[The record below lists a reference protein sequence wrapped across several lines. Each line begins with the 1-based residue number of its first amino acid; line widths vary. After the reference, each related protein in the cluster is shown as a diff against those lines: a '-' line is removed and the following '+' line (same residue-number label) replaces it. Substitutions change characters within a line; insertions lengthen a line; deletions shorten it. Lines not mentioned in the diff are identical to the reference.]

1 MRKTSVE
8 SKNVCD
14 AVKRTPCEKVMADT
28 EVTVSMGDVVVVN
41 TTSEDGDPNDVSKTQ
56 VILQLQPI
64 MQGIGEECAE
74 TNAVITAEETTQEI
88 LAEGEEVEFG
98 YPITC
103 GESKAVLLFK
113 KFVCPGIN
121 VKCVKYDDQL
131 ISPKQFVH
139 LAGKATLKDWKRAIR
154 LGGVMLRKMM
164 DSRQIDFYQHDT
176 VCTNT
181 CRSTKFDLL
190 ISNTRLPLQGSEPAT
205 PATPQVG
212 NGGQTIILEE
222 RLEEA
227 IDSVEFSPRSVSTTT
242 ETESKRETDDISE
255 ETLSFWKGIADVGL
269 MGEVV
274 ANIRTELLEVLTG
287 VQQRSAALQEPD
299 VAILSSLGQ
308 VFGLLDSVKRVLD
321 SRRCQTDPSQEQV
334 LNTLMGLEHQ
344 LEEQKKQ
351 ARDWRARSR
360 ALHNMVFTPAGGTK
374 PPPKRPR
381 LQRPASAS
389 VLTVSASQQQ
399 GQLPQQFTVLSPI
412 TLSPVGQP
420 FTMTGLPMG
429 SLGQQ
434 PNTVTLHTLPV
445 GSQLFTRYATTGGK
459 ADTITLHPT
468 SSLTLLSTAAV
479 QDPGQLGTI
488 VSPVELVQL
497 AHEDEVG
504 AGGRGEMVAQPDDGE
519 MVEGAVL
526 VQEAGLEVKEEEEE
540 AEDEGQ
546 THTTVIEI
554 DPAPGDHHAEGVI
567 GLQLAGETVGEEED
581 EEEEEEEEEGGG
593 GGGARGDGGAGG
605 RRGGRRC
612 GPGRDGGGGARLPER
627 DERAGRGGERAKE
640 KEVSAP
646 HVPTPTCS
654 SLTPCVL
661 RAPRWRESNLYI
673 QALCLLIVDLG

>member
-1 MRKTSVE
+1 MCETSVE

-14 AVKRTPCEKVMADT
+14 AVKRTPYEESMADT
-28 EVTVSMGDVVVVN
+28 EVTMSMGDVVVVN
-41 TTSEDGDPNDVSKTQ
+41 TTGEDGDPNDVSKTQ

-64 MQGIGEECAE
+64 TQGIGEDE
-74 TNAVITAEETTQEI
+74 TNAAIEAAETHHEMI
-88 LAEGEEVEFG
+88 ADGEEVEFG

-164 DSRQIDFYQHDT
+164 DSRQIDFYQHDK

-212 NGGQTIILEE
+212 NGGQAIIVEE
-222 RLEEA
+222 RPEEA
-227 IDSVEFSPRSVSTTT
+227 IATVEFSPRTISVTT
-242 ETESKRETDDISE
+242 EPEGKQENDEISE
-255 ETLSFWKGIADVGL
+255 ETLNFWKGIADVGL

-287 VQQRSAALQEPD
+287 VQQRCAALLEPD
-299 VAILSSLGQ
+299 IAVLSSLGQ

-321 SRRCQTDPSQEQV
+321 SHRCQTDPSQEQV
-334 LNTLMGLEHQ
+334 LSTLTGLDQQ

-360 ALHNMVFTPAGGTK
+360 VLHNMSFPAVPPSK

-389 VLTVSASQQQ
+389 VLSVSASGQQN
-399 GQLPQQFTVLSPI
+399 QLAQQFTVLSPI

-420 FTMTGLPMG
+420 FTMTGLPVG
-429 SLGQQ
+429 SLTSQ
-434 PNTVTLHTLPV
+434 PNTVTLHTLPA
-445 GSQLFTRYATTGGK
+445 GSQLFTRYASTPAGK
-459 ADTITLHPT
+459 ADTIALHPA
-468 SSLTLLSTAAV
+468 SSLTLLSAAAV
-479 QDPGQLGTI
+479 QDSGQLGAI
-488 VSPVELVQL
+488 MSPVELVHL
-497 AHEDEVG
+497 AQEEAGGQEVG
-504 AGGRGEMVAQPDDGE
+504 EAGAQPDDGE
-519 MVEGAVL
+519 VVEGALL
-526 VQEAGLEVKEEEEE
+526 VQEVKEEEEE
-540 AEDEGQ
+540 VEETEAEDEGQ
-546 THTTVIEI
+546 IHTTVIEI
-554 DPAPGDHHAEGVI
+554 DPAPGDHSGRVV
-567 GLQLAGETVGEEED
+567 GLQIG
-581 EEEEEEEEEGGG
+581 EGGG
-593 GGGARGDGGAGG
+593 VVEVVGEGEDGSVVVQ
-605 RRGGRRC
+605 
-612 GPGRDGGGGARLPER
+612 
-627 DERAGRGGERAKE
+627 GEMEVVGEGEGTSLAVHGEVEEVQMDPQGQLHDVQIVVIEEEAQEEAK
-640 KEVSAP
+640 
-646 HVPTPTCS
+646 
-654 SLTPCVL
+654 
-661 RAPRWRESNLYI
+661 
-673 QALCLLIVDLG
+673 

>member
-1 MRKTSVE
+1 MTDS
-8 SKNVCD
+8 
-14 AVKRTPCEKVMADT
+14 

-41 TTSEDGDPNDVSKTQ
+41 TTGEDGDPNDVTKTQ

-64 MQGIGEECAE
+64 TQGIGEECAE
-74 TNAVITAEETTQEI
+74 TNSAIIATETHQEI
-88 LAEGEEVEFG
+88 SPEGEEVEFG

-205 PATPQVG
+205 PSAPQVG
-212 NGGQTIILEE
+212 NGGQAIMVEE
-222 RLEEA
+222 RPEETVS
-227 IDSVEFSPRSVSTTT
+227 SVEFSPRTVTIVN

-255 ETLSFWKGIADVGL
+255 ETLNFWKGIADVGL

-274 ANIRTELLEVLTG
+274 ANIRKELLEVLTG

-299 VAILSSLGQ
+299 VAVLSNLGQ

-321 SRRCQTDPSQEQV
+321 SRRSQTDPSQEQV
-334 LNTLMGLEHQ
+334 LNALTGLEQQ

-351 ARDWRARSR
+351 AQDWRARSR
-360 ALHNMVFTPAGGTK
+360 ALHNMTFTTTGTSK
-374 PPPKRPR
+374 PPAKRPR

-389 VLTVSASQQQ
+389 LLSASSSQQQ
-399 GQLPQQFTVLSPI
+399 NQLPQQFTVLSPI

-420 FTMTGLPMG
+420 FTMTGLPVG

-434 PNTVTLHTLPV
+434 PNTVTLHTLPA
-445 GSQLFTRYATTGGK
+445 GSQLFTRYATNATGK
-459 ADTITLHPT
+459 ADTITLHPA
-468 SSLTLLSTAAV
+468 SSLTLLSTTAV
-479 QDPGQLGTI
+479 QDPSQLGTI
-488 VSPVELVQL
+488 VSPVELVHL
-497 AHEDEVG
+497 AQEDEAG
-504 AGGRGEMVAQPDDGE
+504 AGGRAEAAAQPEEGE
-519 MVEGAVL
+519 VVEGAVL
-526 VQEAGLEVKEEEEE
+526 VQEAGLEVKEEEE
-540 AEDEGQ
+540 AEEEGQ

-554 DPAPGDHHAEGVI
+554 DPAPGDQAEGVV
-567 GLQLAGETVGEEED
+567 GLQLEGPAVGEEGGVVVQGEM
-581 EEEEEEEEEGGG
+581 EVLGEG
-593 GGGARGDGGAGG
+593 
-605 RRGGRRC
+605 
-612 GPGRDGGGGARLPER
+612 E
-627 DERAGRGGERAKE
+627 
-640 KEVSAP
+640 
-646 HVPTPTCS
+646 
-654 SLTPCVL
+654 
-661 RAPRWRESNLYI
+661 
-673 QALCLLIVDLG
+673 

>member
-14 AVKRTPCEKVMADT
+14 AVKRAPWEKAMADA

-41 TTSEDGDPNDVSKTQ
+41 TAGEDCDPNDVTKTQ

-64 MQGIGEECAE
+64 TQGIGEECGE
-74 TNAVITAEETTQEI
+74 TNAAVLAAEAHQEMM
-88 LAEGEEVEFG
+88 AEGEEVEFG

-205 PATPQVG
+205 PVVPQG
-212 NGGQTIILEE
+212 NGGQAIFVEE
-222 RLEEA
+222 RPEE
-227 IDSVEFSPRSVSTTT
+227 IISSVEFSPRTITIMN
-242 ETESKRETDDISE
+242 ETESKHETDDISE
-255 ETLSFWKGIADVGL
+255 DTLNFWKGIADVGL

-287 VQQRSAALQEPD
+287 VQQRSTALQEPD
-299 VAILSSLGQ
+299 VAVLSSLGQ

-321 SRRCQTDPSQEQV
+321 SRRCQTDPSQEQE
-334 LNTLMGLEHQ
+334 LNALTGLEQQ

-351 ARDWRARSR
+351 AHDWRARTR
-360 ALHNMVFTPAGGTK
+360 VLHSMAFTSTAPSK

-389 VLTVSASQQQ
+389 LLSAAQQQ
-399 GQLPQQFTVLSPI
+399 SQLPQQFTVLSPI

-434 PNTVTLHTLPV
+434 PNTVTLHTLPA
-445 GSQLFTRYATTGGK
+445 GSQFFTRYATSATGKG
-459 ADTITLHPT
+459 DTITLHPT
-468 SSLTLLSTAAV
+468 SSLTLLSTAAM
-479 QDPGQLGTI
+479 QDPGQLGAI
-488 VSPVELVQL
+488 MSPVELVHI
-497 AHEDEVG
+497 AHEDEAG
-504 AGGRGEMVAQPDDGE
+504 AGERGEVGAQPDDGE

-526 VQEAGLEVKEEEEE
+526 VQEAGLEVKEEEEDEEEEEEEE
-540 AEDEGQ
+540 AEDESQ

-554 DPAPGDHHAEGVI
+554 DPAPGDHTDRMV
-567 GLQLAGETVGEEED
+567 GLQLEGQVGDVGLVVHNEMEVLGD
-581 EEEEEEEEEGGG
+581 GEEGGVVVQGEMEVVG
-593 GGGARGDGGAGG
+593 GGEG
-605 RRGGRRC
+605 
-612 GPGRDGGGGARLPER
+612 E
-627 DERAGRGGERAKE
+627 GRGPVWWYTVR
-640 KEVSAP
+640 
-646 HVPTPTCS
+646 
-654 SLTPCVL
+654 
-661 RAPRWRESNLYI
+661 
-673 QALCLLIVDLG
+673 

>member
-1 MRKTSVE
+1 MCRASVE
-8 SKNVCD
+8 SKNECD
-14 AVKRTPCEKVMADT
+14 AVKRRPREKLMADA
-28 EVTVSMGDVVVVN
+28 EVGMTMEDVVVVD
-41 TTSEDGDPNDVSKTQ
+41 TGVEEGDHNDVSKTQ

-64 MQGIGEECAE
+64 TQGVGEEGAE
-74 TNAVITAEETTQEI
+74 TTAVVTATETHQEI
-88 LAEGEEVEFG
+88 IAEEEVEFG

-190 ISNTRLPLQGSEPAT
+190 ISNTRLPLQGSEPVT

-212 NGGQTIILEE
+212 NGGHTIILEE
-222 RLEEA
+222 RTEEA
-227 IDSVEFSPRSVSTTT
+227 VAGIEFSPKAVPVAT
-242 ETESKRETDDISE
+242 ETESKRETEDISE
-255 ETLSFWKGIADVGL
+255 ETLNFWKGIADVGL

-274 ANIRTELLEVLTG
+274 ANIRTELLELLTG

-299 VAILSSLGQ
+299 IAVLSSFSQ

-334 LNTLMGLEHQ
+334 LIALTGLEQQ

-351 ARDWRARSR
+351 AQDWRARSR
-360 ALHNMVFTPAGGTK
+360 ALHNMVSSSAAGGSK

-381 LQRPASAS
+381 LQRP
-389 VLTVSASQQQ
+389 VSAGVLSVSSSQQQ
-399 GQLPQQFTVLSPI
+399 QQQQSQLAPQFTVLSPI

-420 FTMTGLPMG
+420 FTVAGLPVA

-434 PNTVTLHTLPV
+434 PNTVTLHTLPA
-445 GSQLFTRYATTGGK
+445 GSQFITRYAANAGK
-459 ADTITLHPT
+459 ADTITLHPA

-479 QDPGQLGTI
+479 RDSSQLGTI
-488 VSPVELVQL
+488 VSPVELVHV
-497 AHEDEVG
+497 AAEDETGG
-504 AGGRGEMVAQPDDGE
+504 AGVEAADAVAQVDDGE
-519 MVEGAVL
+519 VVDG
-526 VQEAGLEVKEEEEE
+526 AGLEVKDQEEGEVVD
-540 AEDEGQ
+540 DEGQ
-546 THTTVIEI
+546 AHTTVIEI
-554 DPAPGDHHAEGVI
+554 DPAPGDHAEGVI
-567 GLQLAGETVGEEED
+567 GLQLSAAAGVGEEGGVVVQGEM
-581 EEEEEEEEEGGG
+581 EVMGEGEEGTVVVQ
-593 GGGARGDGGAGG
+593 
-605 RRGGRRC
+605 
-612 GPGRDGGGGARLPER
+612 
-627 DERAGRGGERAKE
+627 GEMEVVGEGESTSVVLHGEVEEVHMEPQGQLHNVQIVVIEEDTQEEAK
-640 KEVSAP
+640 
-646 HVPTPTCS
+646 
-654 SLTPCVL
+654 
-661 RAPRWRESNLYI
+661 
-673 QALCLLIVDLG
+673 